1 MKNKKWLIIGVI
13 IVIAVVIVGVI
24 TNYIDSSRVT
34 TNHEPI
40 FCIKTISSD
49 GCKVTYWGLGYK
61 VISYVGVSPNE
72 PYESNIGV
80 KMGSWFMKYE
90 LPKDIKMK
98 IEYEGKTVTITE
110 YEDIEIIQN
119 ILVNSK
125 YNNEICA
132 GINTHKITLNNEV
145 YYIKEDCKE
154 IQKGNKQAK
163 ITDEDLNTINNII
176 SNILEN
182 ESNNITNTLSNNNI
196 PVNEVIRIE

>member
-24 TNYIDSSRVT
+24 TNYIDSGRVT
-34 TNHEPI
+34 TNHEPK

-61 VISYVGVSPNE
+61 V
-72 PYESNIGV
+72 
-80 KMGSWFMKYE
+80 GSWFMKYE
-90 LPKDIKMK
+90 LPKDIKME